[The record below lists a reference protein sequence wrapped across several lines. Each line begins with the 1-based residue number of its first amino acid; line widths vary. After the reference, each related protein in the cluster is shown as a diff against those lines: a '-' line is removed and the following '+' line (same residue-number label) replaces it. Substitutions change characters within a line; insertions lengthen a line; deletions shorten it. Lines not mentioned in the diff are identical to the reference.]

1 MGALASVATL
11 VGTGATLYGN
21 VRQAQV
27 ANAANRVQ
35 VQVAQQQ
42 EAARQQTLQAQA
54 QEAAVARS
62 QALAR
67 TLASARARMAAGGR
81 AASEGSAGAVTA
93 GMRQDAA
100 AAQAA
105 DQATYAARLSQGR
118 SSLLNPDG
126 TLAAV
131 LGSGRTIGAIARNLL
146 D

>member
-1 MGALASVATL
+1 MAALASVATL
-11 VGTGATLYGN
+11 VGAGATLYGN

-27 ANAANRVQ
+27 ANAANRAQ
-35 VQVAQQQ
+35 AQIAQQQ
-42 EAARQQTLQAQA
+42 EAVRQQAVQAQA
-54 QEAAVARS
+54 QEGTVARS

-81 AASEGSAGAVTA
+81 AADEGAAGAVTA
-93 GMRQDAA
+93 GLRQDAA

-105 DQATYAARLSQGR
+105 DDAGFRARLAQGR

-126 TLAAV
+126 TINAL
-131 LGSGRTIGAIARNLL
+131 LQSGRTLGSIARNLL